1 MIDLLS
7 SSGTSWLFFSL
18 CFLACCKQFLGSRE
32 VFCYVVDYAVD
43 FSEPDIYCRVSSSCG
58 TIDEIKVSPFSPVFL
73 FMLSTVEHRVFYF
86 CLLFL
91 SFFFFFS
98 PLSLSILVYL
108 WNKKSTVRYSLC
120 KRSPDKRAGGILI
133 PGKARAF
140 LYLTD
145 LLIILPPQMLLLF
158 LSHKNRSWNAAR
170 AASVPAQ
177 RQLFW

>member
-18 CFLACCKQFLGSRE
+18 CFLACCKQFLGSWE

-91 SFFFFFS
+91 SFFFFFFTPVFKHFGVS
-98 PLSLSILVYL
+98 LKQEEHSQIQPLQ
-108 WNKKSTVRYSLC
+108 KEPRQKSGRHSDP
-120 KRSPDKRAGGILI
+120 R
-133 PGKARAF
+133 
-140 LYLTD
+140 
-145 LLIILPPQMLLLF
+145 
-158 LSHKNRSWNAAR
+158 
-170 AASVPAQ
+170 
-177 RQLFW
+177 